1 MFAAV
6 HLPGGTASASA
17 SLTSLGFAGSDS
29 THWAVGAPGA
39 GARTDYYFGVE
50 GAGEVVTLRFKF
62 VTAGGWAWDD
72 ASSFTSSGAFSILLQ
87 SATGPAPYVTAI
99 LTLVQCLGCG
109 GRLGGGSL
117 TTTTDLYGPG
127 VSTTVPWLGEPV
139 GEFSLTSSFVTGVEN
154 AGRFALDRLG
164 GAGNGSF
171 NFNVS
176 LESVTRIGG
185 PGGDLALSLPRSGGS
200 FGVSVGGAGVSAVP
214 EPAAAAIWIAA
225 LALLVGCRWRR
236 RVDKIDTIDRADS

>member
-1 MFAAV
+1 MPAKLAPVHEPRRAVDGRWRWRLPGQALALGLGLGLATAGQATYLHAAAGVDGISSDDSNTTGQAVFAAV
-6 HLPGGTASASA
+6 NLPGGTASASA

-87 SATGPAPYVTAI
+87 SATGPAPYVTAN

-127 VSTTVPWLGEPV
+127 VSTTVP
-139 GEFSLTSSFVTGVEN
+139 
-154 AGRFALDRLG
+154 
-164 GAGNGSF
+164 
-171 NFNVS
+171 
-176 LESVTRIGG
+176 
-185 PGGDLALSLPRSGGS
+185 
-200 FGVSVGGAGVSAVP
+200 
-214 EPAAAAIWIAA
+214 
-225 LALLVGCRWRR
+225 
-236 RVDKIDTIDRADS
+236 